1 MVKCVCGGDLGEEFQ
16 WQCLKPTD
24 KHGGGSIMVRGLVS
38 GTSMGKLKRLEGKV
52 DTEAYYC
59 ILRHQMEFHHYE
71 TLRWPAVF
79 HFYARQCI
87 CFIFMQ
93 DNAFVH
99 TAKTNLQ
106 FLERNNF
113 DLLDH
118 PPQLP
123 DLNLL
128 ENIWWAIEQ
137 VLLDI
142 PFPPMLVI
150 CLRKLNKFGTS
161 IPLIDYLNT

>member
-1 MVKCVCGGDLGEEFQ
+1 MQRFKILQ
-16 WQCLKPTD
+16 WILQA
-24 KHGGGSIMVRGLVS
+24 
-38 GTSMGKLKRLEGKV
+38 KV
-52 DTEAYYC
+52 DAEAYYC
-59 ILRHQMEFHHYE
+59 ILRHQIEFHHYE
-71 TLRWPAVF
+71 TVRWPAVF
-79 HFYARQCI
+79 HSYARQCI

-99 TAKTNLQ
+99 TAKKNLQ
-106 FLERNNF
+106 FLERNNY

-118 PPQLP
+118 PPQLL

-142 PFPPMLVI
+142 PLPSNASDLFEKIEQIWNNYPTD
-150 CLRKLNKFGTS
+150 KLLKY
-161 IPLIDYLNT
+161 IK